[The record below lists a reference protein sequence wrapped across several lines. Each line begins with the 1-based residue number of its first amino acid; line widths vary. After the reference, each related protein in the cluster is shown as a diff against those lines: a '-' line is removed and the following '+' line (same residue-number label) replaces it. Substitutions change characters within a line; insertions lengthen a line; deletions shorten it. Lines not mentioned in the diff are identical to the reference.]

1 MSMRPQRKKLTEDAI
16 EQARK
21 VISDHFSG
29 VEVQLS
35 GPISERDNSKV
46 FYAVIDTAKRLEAA
60 VKLCLVPQTQI
71 PDESSAREQYVALER
86 VNSALANGNP
96 RYRVPTP
103 LYLAAD
109 LAVFVMSWVEGE
121 SLTNKLRQS
130 ATFNDG
136 TRWFE
141 GIGAWLGNF
150 HKAGPIRRQLI
161 DLDERLKV
169 IEDLCASPLPSESF
183 KRALTILQKAAPTL
197 KGIEVEVSWLHG
209 DCKTDN
215 FFLSGQNIYGIDIS
229 LSYENPVEY
238 DLAQFL
244 NNLSLQLTGPKYLY
258 LQGIQSNLEEAFWR
272 GYRDTGPSVSLA
284 YLNWLRLSFSLS
296 FWHTMLRN
304 RKWSIRTWI
313 LNRMF
318 TRLADRL
325 TVKISETL
333 LAGLQLR

>member
-183 KRALTILQKAAPTL
+183 KRALNGKEKTIYIAIVTTLATTIIATPITTTIESIVQQTIENIFADEEVKQMQK
-197 KGIEVEVSWLHG
+197 
-209 DCKTDN
+209 
-215 FFLSGQNIYGIDIS
+215 
-229 LSYENPVEY
+229 EN
-238 DLAQFL
+238 
-244 NNLSLQLTGPKYLY
+244 
-258 LQGIQSNLEEAFWR
+258 
-272 GYRDTGPSVSLA
+272 
-284 YLNWLRLSFSLS
+284 LRLDIELKQE
-296 FWHTMLRN
+296 MLRQTFN
-304 RKWSIRTWI
+304 IHRIENLLK
-313 LNRMF
+313 NE
-318 TRLADRL
+318 
-325 TVKISETL
+325 KIVL
-333 LAGLQLR
+333 